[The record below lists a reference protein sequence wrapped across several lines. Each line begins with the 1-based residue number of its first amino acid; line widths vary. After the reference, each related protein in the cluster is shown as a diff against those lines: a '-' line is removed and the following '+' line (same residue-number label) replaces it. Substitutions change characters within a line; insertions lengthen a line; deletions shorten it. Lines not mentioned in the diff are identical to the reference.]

1 MTMIRT
7 VALGLL
13 AATAL
18 TGSALAQDAA
28 DDKLKV
34 GLMFTLSGPAA
45 VLGEQGRDG
54 FMLAVEAMGG
64 KLGGLETEIT
74 TVDDELKPDIAANKA
89 RELVERDD
97 ADFVVGPIFS
107 NILMAIA
114 KPVTDGGAFL
124 ISPNAGTSNFAGA
137 ECNANLFVSSYQNDQ
152 VHEVLG
158 KYAQDT
164 GYKRL
169 FLLAPNYQAGKDS
182 LAGFKRSYKGE
193 VVNEIYTPLGQLDF
207 SAELAQ
213 IAAEQPD
220 AVFTFMPG
228 GMGVNLVKQYR
239 QAGLDNIPFLSA
251 FTVDETTLPAQQ
263 DAAVGFFGGANW
275 APDMDN
281 EQSKAF
287 VAAYEEK
294 YGSVPGTYAM
304 QAYDAAQMIDSAIKA
319 AGGDLSDK
327 DALRAGLKAAD
338 FQSLRGDF
346 SIGDNHYPIQDFY
359 LVKVAKRDDGK
370 YQTQIEQK
378 IFDDYQDNYAADC
391 KMQ

>member
-1 MTMIRT
+1 MTAT
-7 VALGLL
+7 TLSG
-13 AATAL
+13 AAM
-18 TGSALAQDAA
+18 AQTA
-28 DDKLKV
+28 DDGKLKI

-54 FMLAVEAMGG
+54 FLLAVEKMGG
-64 KLGGLETEIT
+64 RLGGLETEIT

-97 ADFVVGPIFS
+97 VDFVVGPIFS
-107 NILMAIA
+107 NILMAIN

-137 ECNANLFVSSYQNDQ
+137 ECNKNFFVTSYQNDQ

-158 KYAQDT
+158 KYAQDK

-182 LAGFKRSYKGE
+182 LAGFKHSYKGE

-263 DAAVGFFGGANW
+263 DAAVGFYGGANW

-304 QAYDAAQMIDSAIKA
+304 QAYDAAQLIDSAVKA
-319 AGGDLSDK
+319 AGKLDDK
-327 DALRAGLKAAD
+327 DALRSALEAAD

-346 SIGDNHYPIQDFY
+346 KLGNNHYPIQDFY

-370 YQTQIEQK
+370 YQTQIAEK
-378 IFDDYQDNYAADC
+378 IFDDYQDNYAAEC